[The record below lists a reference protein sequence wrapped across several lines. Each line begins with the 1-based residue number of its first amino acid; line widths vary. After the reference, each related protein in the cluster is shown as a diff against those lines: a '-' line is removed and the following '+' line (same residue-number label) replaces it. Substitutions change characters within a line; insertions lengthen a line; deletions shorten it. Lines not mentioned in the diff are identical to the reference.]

1 MATKQCPNKSKFRYT
16 WAGRDESYACE
27 DHAKQIQGLGNAMG
41 YYVQMIPLEV
51 EGQCRNQVK
60 DTGERKAPNGLPRN

>member
-1 MATKQCPNKSKFRYT
+1 MATKQCPNKSKYRYT
-16 WAGRDESYACE
+16 WAGQDEKETCG
-27 DHAKQIQGLGNAMG
+27 DHAKQIQGLANAMG

-60 DTGERKAPNGLPRN
+60 EDRKP